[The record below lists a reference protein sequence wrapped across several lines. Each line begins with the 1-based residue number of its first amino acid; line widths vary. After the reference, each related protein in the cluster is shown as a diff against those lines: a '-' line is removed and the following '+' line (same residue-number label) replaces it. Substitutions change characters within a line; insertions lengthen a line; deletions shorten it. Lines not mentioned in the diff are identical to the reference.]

1 MKLSEG
7 EKQDLVNSLVDSPLF
22 SQSGKHSDLQPA
34 ESRPQPAIR
43 AVNTGGYNGLKNYM
57 GIAKPQLLAQLER
70 VENKVRERERG
81 WRDWRTTD
89 EVTYLPWI
97 D

>member
-1 MKLSEG
+1 MNLCAE
-7 EKQDLVNSLVDSPLF
+7 EKRDLLNRLADSPLF
-22 SQSGKHSDLQPA
+22 SQSRKHSDLQPVA
-34 ESRPQPAIR
+34 GTPQSAIC